1 MFNTT
6 DTKIHQFLNFN
17 QKIKKDSS
25 FYKTRNLSFPKILRR
40 NNFEI
45 IKKKKNR
52 QSLNFQDPK
61 ILKRTSYHLS

>member
-45 IKKKKNR
+45 IKKKKNPLDKALISR
-52 QSLNFQDPK
+52 IQK
-61 ILKRTSYHLS
+61 Y